1 MDVIPAIDLLDG
13 KCVRL
18 VQGDYGKV
26 KVFHDDPLKVALY
39 WQRLGAPRLHV
50 VDLDAAKTGE
60 PRNYDLIAKI
70 VASLEIP
77 VQVGGGLR
85 SRQAVADLFL
95 QGVNRAILG
104 TAALENP
111 ELVATLAAEFPGR
124 IWVGLDARNGRVA
137 TRGWTETSTVLATDL
152 AQKMAALGVAGFVYT
167 DIQRDGTLQGPN
179 IPALR
184 QLLAASDRPV
194 IASGGVS
201 SLADILSLFALSPQG
216 LAGAIVGKALYTKAV
231 DLREAVRAVGLGRWQ
246 DIPPD
251 LGSTTWA

>member
-77 VQVGGGLR
+77 VQVGVACDRAKQWLISFSKASIVPFWVPWLLR
-85 SRQAVADLFL
+85 
-95 QGVNRAILG
+95 
-104 TAALENP
+104 
-111 ELVATLAAEFPGR
+111 
-124 IWVGLDARNGRVA
+124 
-137 TRGWTETSTVLATDL
+137 
-152 AQKMAALGVAGFVYT
+152 
-167 DIQRDGTLQGPN
+167 IQ
-179 IPALR
+179 
-184 QLLAASDRPV
+184 S
-194 IASGGVS
+194 
-201 SLADILSLFALSPQG
+201 
-216 LAGAIVGKALYTKAV
+216 
-231 DLREAVRAVGLGRWQ
+231 
-246 DIPPD
+246 
-251 LGSTTWA
+251 